1 MRAGPSQRHSRSD
14 VEPRWQRQVKSWS
27 DRLARNPFKRA
38 WRAIAVATV
47 VVAVAG
53 GLLARLTDPEIVML
67 AGLSLL
73 GVTTAAVTNA
83 FAEAAARRRDE
94 A

>member
-1 MRAGPSQRHSRSD
+1 
-14 VEPRWQRQVKSWS
+14 
-27 DRLARNPFKRA
+27 
-38 WRAIAVATV
+38 V

-53 GLLARLTDPEIVML
+53 GVLVRLTDPEIVML